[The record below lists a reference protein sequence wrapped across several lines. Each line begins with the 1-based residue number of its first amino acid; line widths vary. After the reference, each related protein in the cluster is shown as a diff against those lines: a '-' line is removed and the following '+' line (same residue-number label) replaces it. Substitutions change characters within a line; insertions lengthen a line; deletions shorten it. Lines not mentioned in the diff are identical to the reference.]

1 MSHNVTS
8 PKGGVTN
15 ELNDVIQERDI
26 RANSPAVGEEEDYGS
41 DDDQQALLSSSS
53 RVIRGDEAA
62 FKPAGHQQ
70 RIKSP
75 THVSNLLFAKDIL
88 LEVIDLSFACIF
100 YGEFIFRRLCQ
111 HCSLHSWVP
120 F

>member
-26 RANSPAVGEEEDYGS
+26 RANSPAVGEEEDDGS

-62 FKPAGHQQ
+62 FKPAGQQ
-70 RIKSP
+70 RSKNP
-75 THVSNLLFAKDIL
+75 THVSNLLFAKGIL
-88 LEVIDLSFACIF
+88 LEVIGLSFACIF
-100 YGEFIFRRLCQ
+100 HGQFSLFRRLCQ